1 MSFMDYPT
9 DEAISSRWKWFVGLG
24 IVIAILG
31 LIALMNVADATL
43 VTTVLVGFLL
53 VFGGI
58 AQIIAA
64 FAAETGLGWRILMGI
79 LGVLYILVGID
90 IIADPLAG
98 AVAVTVVVGIVLI
111 VDGVIRLFHAI
122 TGPSGHKLLNGT
134 IGVIDLLLGFWL
146 MTNIP
151 ITALAIGF
159 FVGIQ
164 LLMAGILWAALGWM
178 ARPKPQAA
186 APTSAA

>member
-134 IGVIDLLLGFWL
+134 IGVIDVLLGFWL

>member
-1 MSFMDYPT
+1 
-9 DEAISSRWKWFVGLG
+9 
-24 IVIAILG
+24 
-31 LIALMNVADATL
+31 
-43 VTTVLVGFLL
+43 
-53 VFGGI
+53 
-58 AQIIAA
+58 
-64 FAAETGLGWRILMGI
+64 
-79 LGVLYILVGID
+79 
-90 IIADPLAG
+90 
-98 AVAVTVVVGIVLI
+98 
-111 VDGVIRLFHAI
+111 
-122 TGPSGHKLLNGT
+122 
-134 IGVIDLLLGFWL
+134 